1 MKKLVFVLTALL
13 CAQTLAAGVDIWC
26 EHEGSGVVAVH
37 YQADSD
43 ANLPRGFGLNIA
55 LDNDANITAVSDF
68 ADGSNDGKNQYWVY
82 PGQIVI
88 VDNDVC
94 EVNTPLASA
103 VDTNSI
109 IVEMGSLHWPTAAN
123 SPNAPATSGVL
134 CKFTVDGDCTV
145 TISGNTARG
154 NVVLYDATAAD
165 TNLPSSCSVAL
176 AQDCMMAS
184 HPDYTY
190 WVLFDKPDSWCY
202 KYQCRGDADGLAE
215 GPFWVSLDDLIELR
229 QWIDFFDPMD
239 PNPLGSASANFDHD
253 KEGPFWVSLNDLIIL
268 RQWIDYF
275 DPMTPIPECN
285 DVHINEWLT
294 P

>member
-26 EHEGSGVVAVH
+26 VDEGSGVVAVH

-165 TNLPSSCSVAL
+165 TNLPSSCEVAL
-176 AQDCMMAS
+176 WPCDCMGDIDDS
-184 HPDYTY
+184 GWVYVDDYQEML
-190 WVLFDKPDSWCY
+190 VLLLNNSMYVPGPGYGDDPNYDPCVDYDHSNY
-202 KYQCRGDADGLAE
+202 LYTDDLQALLVELLADADK
-215 GPFWVSLDDLIELR
+215 FWMC
-229 QWIDFFDPMD
+229 P
-239 PNPLGSASANFDHD
+239 
-253 KEGPFWVSLNDLIIL
+253 
-268 RQWIDYF
+268 
-275 DPMTPIPECN
+275 
-285 DVHINEWLT
+285 
-294 P
+294 